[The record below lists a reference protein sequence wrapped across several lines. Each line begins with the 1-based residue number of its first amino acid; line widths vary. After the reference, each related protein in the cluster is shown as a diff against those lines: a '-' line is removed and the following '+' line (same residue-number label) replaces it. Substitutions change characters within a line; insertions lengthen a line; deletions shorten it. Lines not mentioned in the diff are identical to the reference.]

1 MNKIG
6 QYLYNIIF
14 WTLRFITLSIF
25 GIYFFAVLNAK
36 YIWSETFF
44 TTLINISFNVSYY
57 IHKLFNSNNLLSVVN
72 TSFYAAPT
80 KLLKLKYT

>member
-14 WTLRFITLSIF
+14 WTLRFITLSVF
-25 GIYFFAVLNAK
+25 GICFFAVLNAK

-57 IHKLFNSNNLLSVVN
+57 IHKLLNSNNLLSVVV
-72 TSFYAAPT
+72 
-80 KLLKLKYT
+80 KIHVI